1 MKEFALIESLRPL
14 LHTNPQTL
22 VGVGDDCA
30 VLDVGIPDRLLLFK
44 TDAVVEN
51 VHFTCDAGW
60 ERIGRKAISRCLSD
74 IAAMAGVPISALV
87 TLGLPLYF
95 EPDKVKKIYVGLNE
109 RAAEFDVSIS
119 GGETVKSEKG
129 VFLSIS
135 MLGWIPRNRLLLR
148 CNMQVNDAVF
158 VTGELGGSLKEK
170 HLDFSPRIK
179 EAQWL
184 AENFEIHALMDVS
197 DGLAGDLRRLMDAS
211 EKGVQLLAEAIPV
224 SRRAKEAAREEC
236 GGGSAL
242 TRALSDG
249 EDFEL
254 LFTVSASI
262 AVELLDKW
270 KIHFP
275 QLNLSCIGKVIPEKV
290 IKLFSRKMGLTNL
303 DCHGYDHFQ

>member
-1 MKEFALIESLRPL
+1 MKEFELIESLRPF
-14 LHTNPQTL
+14 LHNNPQTL
-22 VGVGDDCA
+22 VGAGDDCA
-30 VLDVGIPDRLLLFK
+30 VLDVGIPGRLLLFK

-51 VHFTCDAGW
+51 VHFTRESGW
-60 ERIGRKAISRCLSD
+60 ERIGRKAIGRCLSD
-74 IAAMAGVPISALV
+74 IAAMAGIPISALV
-87 TLGLPLYF
+87 TLGLPSHF
-95 EPDKVKKIYVGLNE
+95 DPNEVKRIYVGLNE

-119 GGETVKSEKG
+119 GGETVCSEKG

-135 MLGWIPRNRLLLR
+135 MLGSIPRNRLLLR
-148 CNMQVNDAVF
+148 SNMQINDAVF

-170 HLDFSPRIK
+170 HLDFSPRVK

-184 AENFEIHALMDVS
+184 AENFEVHALMDIS

-224 SRRAKEAAREEC
+224 SRSAKEASREE
-236 GGGSAL
+236 GGKSPL

-254 LFTVSASI
+254 LFTVPASS

-275 QLNLSCIGKVIPEKV
+275 LLKLSCIGKVILEKT
-290 IKLFSRKMGLTNL
+290 IKLLSRKTGLTTL